1 MVRAYDPPVTW
12 KVPGPLAPWNAVET
26 GLRRD
31 RVRRIGRSGFI
42 EVDSPFTME
51 AVMIAKDF
59 FGRTG
64 HESTRAVFGAAA
76 LSRVTQDEADKTFEV
91 LLRYG
96 INHID
101 VAAGYGEA
109 ELRIAPLLKE
119 HPGRFFLATKTG
131 GRTYDDAKRE
141 IHRSLER
148 MGVPRVDL
156 IQLHSLADP
165 IEWDQALSPK
175 GALDA
180 CIEAREQGLVRF
192 IGVTGHGS
200 QIAATHLRSLKRFD
214 FDSVLLPYSYIMM
227 QDPHYATM
235 FERLLAVCAERNVAV
250 LTIKSIA
257 RRPWWGRERTR
268 STWYEPFDEQ
278 RDVDAAVHWV
288 LARPGIFFATVGDIG
303 LLPKVL
309 DAASRF
315 AAAPDEETMRE
326 QRDRLEMVPLF
337 V

>member
-1 MVRAYDPPVTW
+1 
-12 KVPGPLAPWNAVET
+12 
-26 GLRRD
+26 
-31 RVRRIGRSGFI
+31 
-42 EVDSPFTME
+42 
-51 AVMIAKDF
+51 MISRQL

-64 HESTRAVFGAAA
+64 HESTRVVFGGAA
-76 LSRVTQDEADKTFEV
+76 LSKVTQDEADQTLAV

-101 VAAGYGEA
+101 LAAAYGDA
-109 ELRIAPLLKE
+109 ELRIAPWLKKY
-119 HPGRFFLATKTG
+119 PGRFFLATKTG
-131 GRTYDDAKRE
+131 DRTYDGAKRQ
-141 IHRSLER
+141 IHLSLER
-148 MGVPRVDL
+148 MGVERVDL

-165 IEWDQALSPK
+165 IEWDNALSPK
-175 GALDA
+175 GALEA
-180 CIEAREQGLVRF
+180 CVEAREQGLVRF

-200 QIAATHLRSLKRFD
+200 QIAATHLRSLERFD

-227 QDPHYATM
+227 QDPHYAAA
-235 FERLLAVCAERNVAV
+235 FERVVAVCTERNVAV

-268 STWYEPFDEQ
+268 ATWYEPFQDQ
-278 RDVDAAVHWV
+278 SDIDAAVHWV
-288 LARPGIFFATVGDIG
+288 MARPGIFLASVGDIH

-315 AAAPDEETMRE
+315 GSAPGDETMSE
-326 QRDRLEMVPLF
+326 QRTRLEMLPLF

>member
-1 MVRAYDPPVTW
+1 
-12 KVPGPLAPWNAVET
+12 
-26 GLRRD
+26 
-31 RVRRIGRSGFI
+31 
-42 EVDSPFTME
+42 
-51 AVMIAKDF
+51 MIAKQL

-64 HESTRAVFGAAA
+64 HQSTRTVFGAAG
-76 LSRVTQDEADKTFEV
+76 LSKVSQEEADQALEI

-96 INHID
+96 VNHID
-101 VAAGYGEA
+101 VAAGYGDA
-109 ELRIAPLLKE
+109 ELRIAPWLRE

-131 GRTYDDAKRE
+131 GRTYDAAKRD

-148 MGVPRVDL
+148 MGVERFDL

-165 IEWDQALSPK
+165 IEWDTALSPK
-175 GALDA
+175 GALEA

-192 IGVTGHGS
+192 IGITGHGT
-200 QIAATHLRSLKRFD
+200 QIAATHLRSLERFD

-227 QDPHYATM
+227 QDPHYAAA
-235 FERLLAVCAERNVAV
+235 FERVAGVCAERNVAV

-268 STWYEPFDEQ
+268 ATWYEPFDEQ
-278 RDVDAAVHWV
+278 TDIDAAVHWV
-288 LARPGIFFATVGDIG
+288 LARPGIFLATVGDIR

-315 AAAPDEETMRE
+315 TSAPDDATMRE
-326 QRDRLEMVPLF
+326 QCARLETLPLF